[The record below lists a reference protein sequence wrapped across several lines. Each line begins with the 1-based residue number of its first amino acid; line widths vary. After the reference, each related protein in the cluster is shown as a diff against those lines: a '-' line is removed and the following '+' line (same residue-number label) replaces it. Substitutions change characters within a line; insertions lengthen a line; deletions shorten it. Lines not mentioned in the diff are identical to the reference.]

1 MAETDGSKSKGSYNS
16 FFNFVESNLAK
27 QGKLFGDELSNP
39 KWWEEQRKGA
49 TNFTGALISL
59 DQESSNLSKSF
70 LLGRSRVNEFKGVI
84 ADAAPLVRRL
94 GGDIGDIVQMVEQ
107 TSTALGRTVIFSP
120 DVYEKLYATSDLLG
134 ETFGTLTKNFS
145 DVGVSIAKVG
155 GEVEKSI
162 TYVNSIGMNA
172 KVVMKEVVNNVDLLN
187 RFNFKEG
194 VLGFSKMAATA
205 AMLKVDMQSIQSFAD
220 KVFDIQGAV
229 DTAAAFQRLGVFMGD
244 LADPF
249 ALMNSSLNN
258 PQGLINSI
266 AKAGEMF
273 TELNAETGRIEI
285 NPSAM
290 GMFKELG
297 DATGL
302 GADKVKKMAIALREF
317 NERAAEI
324 DFKFDITDEQKM
336 FIANLSYLN
345 DKGEYVINV
354 KDEKTGESIA
364 KKVSEL
370 TDKQISK
377 LQDLSSE
384 KPKTM
389 EELARESMSITDIIK
404 NDVQAIKYKILFGA
418 VGTPGITE
426 LQETV
431 RSKLIEPTYDTLY
444 EIVPDAKE
452 FRSYLKSTYTDLTE
466 IFKDMSNVNLDKIL
480 SIFPDMDK
488 IIEHIT
494 NAAEKGGFNDS
505 LLSDVLGKAKALGAN
520 IGVQNLDINKMLP
533 SSTGGIGGPTY
544 GKGNQI
550 LLDNKNRETSNNKNM
565 EVNLKIDVIHKT
577 MDSSGAIKPMN
588 EVDRYTLN
596 LKDNRFG
603 KPYVLKKID

>member
-1 MAETDGSKSKGSYNS
+1 MAGLYDSILGGIDG
-16 FFNFVESNLAK
+16 V
-27 QGKLFGDELSNP
+27 QQRLFGLDPNFL
-39 KWWEEQRKGA
+39 KEQIAEMG
-49 TNFTGALISL
+49 NFTGALVAL
-59 DQESSNLSKSF
+59 DKESSNLSKSF

-94 GGDIGDIVQMVEQ
+94 GGDIGDIVEMVQE
-107 TSTALGRTVIFSP
+107 TSTALARTVIFSP
-120 DVYEKLYATSDLLG
+120 ETYEKLYAVKDLLG
-134 ETFGTLTKNFS
+134 GSFRDLTKNFS
-145 DVGVSIAKVG
+145 DVGISVAKIG

-162 TYVNSIGMNA
+162 SYVNSIGMNA
-172 KVVMKEVVNNVDLLN
+172 KVVMEAVVTNTELLN

-220 KVFDIQGAV
+220 KVFNIEGAV
-229 DTAAAFQRLGVFMGD
+229 ETAAAFQRLGVFMGD

-258 PQGLINSI
+258 PEGLINSI

-273 TELNAETGRIEI
+273 TELNVETGRIEI

-290 GMFKELG
+290 GMFNELG
-297 DATGL
+297 TASGL
-302 GADKVKKMAIALREF
+302 GADKIKKMAIALREF

-324 DFKFDITDEQKM
+324 DFKFDITDDQKM

-389 EELARESMSITDIIK
+389 EDLARESMSITDIIK

-418 VGTPGITE
+418 VGTPGIAE
-426 LQETV
+426 FQEKTRGKFV
-431 RSKLIEPTYDTLY
+431 EPLYDTLY
-444 EIVPDAKE
+444 EVFPEMKDM
-452 FRSYLKSTYTDLTE
+452 RSFLKNTYTDFTDL
-466 IFKDMSNVNLDKIL
+466 FKNTTNFTTGMEKVITNFIPSVDKIV
-480 SIFPDMDK
+480 
-488 IIEHIT
+488 EHFSK
-494 NAAEKGGFNDS
+494 AAKKGGMEDSVFND
-505 LLSDVLGKAKALGAN
+505 LLKVFKTFGAN
-520 IGVQNLDINKMLP
+520 MVTPVVGTIAP
-533 SSTGGIGGPTY
+533 TSTGGTGGADY
-544 GKGNQI
+544 DKNNQI
-550 LLDNKNRETSNNKNM
+550 LTYMKEKETTKINNM
-565 EVNLKIDVIHKT
+565 EFMLKIDVIHKM
-577 MDSSGAIKPMN
+577 MDATGVVKPTGL
-588 EVDRYTLN
+588 VDRIN
-596 LKDNRFG
+596 VSSQD
-603 KPYVLKKID
+603 KKFEQQVTIVGPN

>member
-1 MAETDGSKSKGSYNS
+1 MAGLYDSIIGGIDKAQ
-16 FFNFVESNLAK
+16 AK
-27 QGKLFGDELSNP
+27 LLGLDDDFLK
-39 KWWEEQRKGA
+39 EQIKEM
-49 TNFTGALISL
+49 TNFTGALVAL
-59 DQESSNLSKSF
+59 DVESSKLSKSF

-84 ADAAPLVRRL
+84 ADTAPLVRRL
-94 GGDIGDIVQMVEQ
+94 GGDIGEIVQMVED
-107 TSTALGRTVIFSP
+107 TSTALARTVIFSP
-120 DVYEKLYATSDLLG
+120 DVYEKLYAVNDLLG
-134 ETFGTLTKNFS
+134 GSLKDLTKNFS
-145 DVGVSIAKVG
+145 DVGISITQVG

-162 TYVNSIGMNA
+162 SYVNSIGMNA
-172 KVVMKEVVNNVDLLN
+172 KVVMGQVVDNVELLN

-205 AMLKVDMQSIQSFAD
+205 AMLKVDMQSIQTFAD
-220 KVFDIQGAV
+220 KVFNIEGAV
-229 DTAAAFQRLGVFMGD
+229 ETAATFQRLGVFMGD

-249 ALMNSSLNN
+249 ALMNSSLNG
-258 PQGLINSI
+258 PEGLMKSI

-302 GADKVKKMAIALREF
+302 GADKVKKMAISLREF

-345 DKGEYVINV
+345 DKGEYVISV

-377 LQDLSSE
+377 LQDLSNE

-418 VGTPGITE
+418 VGTPGVAE
-426 LQETV
+426 FQENV
-431 RSKLIEPTYDTLY
+431 RGNLIEPVYDTLY
-444 EIVPDAKE
+444 EVIPEMKDM
-452 FRSYLKSTYTDLTE
+452 RSFLKNTYTDFTE
-466 IFKDMSNVNLDKIL
+466 LFRSSTNFTTGLEKVISN
-480 SIFPDMDK
+480 FPSMDK
-488 IIEHIT
+488 IGEHFSK
-494 NAAEKGGFNDS
+494 AAEKGGLNNSWVNDIFN
-505 LLSDVLGKAKALGAN
+505 
-520 IGVQNLDINKMLP
+520 GVKNFGTNMVTP
-533 SSTGGIGGPTY
+533 SVGTIAPTSTGGTGGAEY
-544 GKGNQI
+544 DKNNQI
-550 LLDNKNRETSNNKNM
+550 LTYMKEKETTKINNM
-565 EVNLKIDVIHKT
+565 EFMLKIDVIHKM
-577 MDSSGAIKPMN
+577 MDATGVVKPMGQ
-588 EVDRYTLN
+588 VDKVILN
-596 LKDNRFG
+596 SKDNNFG
-603 KPYVLKKID
+603 NQLTIGEPNK

>member
-1 MAETDGSKSKGSYNS
+1 MAGLYDSIIGGIDEAQAKLLGLDP
-16 FFNFVESNLAK
+16 NFLK
-27 QGKLFGDELSNP
+27 
-39 KWWEEQRKGA
+39 EQIKEM
-49 TNFTGALISL
+49 TNFTGALVTL
-59 DQESSNLSKSF
+59 DKESSRLSKSF

-84 ADAAPLVRRL
+84 ADTAPLVRRL
-94 GGDIGDIVQMVEQ
+94 GGDIGDIVQMVEE
-107 TSTALGRTVIFSP
+107 TSTALARTVIFSP
-120 DVYEKLYATSDLLG
+120 DVYEKLYAVTDLLG
-134 ETFGTLTKNFS
+134 GSFKDLTKNFS
-145 DVGVSIAKVG
+145 DVGISITQVG

-162 TYVNSIGMNA
+162 SYVNSIGMNA
-172 KVVMKEVVNNVDLLN
+172 KVVMGQVVDNVELLN

-205 AMLKVDMQSIQSFAD
+205 AMLKVDMQSIQTFAD
-220 KVFDIQGAV
+220 KVFNIEGAV
-229 DTAAAFQRLGVFMGD
+229 ETAATFQRLGVFMGD

-249 ALMNSSLNN
+249 ALMNSSLNG
-258 PQGLINSI
+258 PEGLMKSI

-302 GADKVKKMAIALREF
+302 GADKVKKMAISLREF

-345 DKGEYVINV
+345 DKGEYVISV

-377 LQDLSSE
+377 LQDLSNE

-418 VGTPGITE
+418 VGTPGVAE
-426 LQETV
+426 FQENV
-431 RSKLIEPTYDTLY
+431 RGNLIEPVYDTLY
-444 EIVPDAKE
+444 EVIPEMKDM
-452 FRSYLKSTYTDLTE
+452 RSFLKNTYTDFTDL
-466 IFKDMSNVNLDKIL
+466 FKNTTNFTTGMEKVITNFIPSVDKIV
-480 SIFPDMDK
+480 
-488 IIEHIT
+488 EHFSK
-494 NAAEKGGFNDS
+494 AAEKGGLNNSWVNDIFN
-505 LLSDVLGKAKALGAN
+505 
-520 IGVQNLDINKMLP
+520 GVKNFGTNMVTPGVGTIAP
-533 SSTGGIGGPTY
+533 TSTGGTGGAEY
-544 GKGNQI
+544 DKNNQI
-550 LLDNKNRETSNNKNM
+550 LTYMKEKETTKINNM
-565 EVNLKIDVIHKT
+565 EFKLNIDVIHKM
-577 MDSSGAIKPMN
+577 MDSAGVVKPMGQ
-588 EVDRYTLN
+588 VDKVILN
-596 LKDNRFG
+596 SKDNNFG
-603 KPYVLKKID
+603 SQLTIGEPNK

>member
-1 MAETDGSKSKGSYNS
+1 MAGLYDSIIGGIDEAQEKLLGLDS
-16 FFNFVESNLAK
+16 NFLK
-27 QGKLFGDELSNP
+27 
-39 KWWEEQRKGA
+39 EQIKEM
-49 TNFTGALISL
+49 TNFTGALVAL
-59 DQESSNLSKSF
+59 DVESSKLSKSF

-84 ADAAPLVRRL
+84 ADTAPLVRRL
-94 GGDIGDIVQMVEQ
+94 GGDIGDIVQMVEE
-107 TSTALGRTVIFSP
+107 TSTALARTVIFSP
-120 DVYEKLYATSDLLG
+120 DVYEKLYAVTDLLG
-134 ETFGTLTKNFS
+134 GSFKDLTKNFS
-145 DVGVSIAKVG
+145 DVGISITQVG

-162 TYVNSIGMNA
+162 SYVNSIGMNA
-172 KVVMKEVVNNVDLLN
+172 KVVMGQVVDNVELLN

-205 AMLKVDMQSIQSFAD
+205 AMLKVDMQSIQTFAD
-220 KVFDIQGAV
+220 KVFNIEGAV
-229 DTAAAFQRLGVFMGD
+229 ETAATFQRLGVFMGD

-249 ALMNSSLNN
+249 ALMNSSLNG
-258 PQGLINSI
+258 PEGLMKSI

-302 GADKVKKMAIALREF
+302 GADKVKKMAISLREF

-345 DKGEYVINV
+345 DKGEYVISV

-377 LQDLSSE
+377 LQDLSNE

-418 VGTPGITE
+418 VGTPGVAE
-426 LQETV
+426 FQENV
-431 RSKLIEPTYDTLY
+431 RGNLIEPVYDTLY
-444 EIVPDAKE
+444 EVIPEMKDM
-452 FRSYLKSTYTDLTE
+452 RSFLKNTYTDFTDL
-466 IFKDMSNVNLDKIL
+466 FKNTTNFTTGMEKVITNFIPSVDKIV
-480 SIFPDMDK
+480 
-488 IIEHIT
+488 EHFSK
-494 NAAEKGGFNDS
+494 AAEKGGLNNSWVNDIFN
-505 LLSDVLGKAKALGAN
+505 
-520 IGVQNLDINKMLP
+520 GVKNFGTNMVTPNVGTIAP
-533 SSTGGIGGPTY
+533 TSTGGTGGADY
-544 GKGNQI
+544 DKNNQI
-550 LLDNKNRETSNNKNM
+550 LTYMKEKETTKINNM
-565 EVNLKIDVIHKT
+565 EFKLNIDVIHKM
-577 MDSSGAIKPMN
+577 MDATGVVKPMGQIDK
-588 EVDRYTLN
+588 VILN
-596 LKDNRFG
+596 SKDNNFG
-603 KPYVLKKID
+603 SQLTIGEPNK

>member
-1 MAETDGSKSKGSYNS
+1 MAGLYDSIIGGIDEAQAKLLGLDP
-16 FFNFVESNLAK
+16 NFLK
-27 QGKLFGDELSNP
+27 
-39 KWWEEQRKGA
+39 EQIKEM
-49 TNFTGALISL
+49 TNFTGALVAL
-59 DQESSNLSKSF
+59 DVESSKLSKSF

-84 ADAAPLVRRL
+84 ADTAPLVRRL

-107 TSTALGRTVIFSP
+107 TSEALGRTVIFSP
-120 DVYEKLYATSDLLG
+120 DVYEKLYAVTDLLG
-134 ETFGTLTKNFS
+134 GSFKDLTKNFS
-145 DVGVSIAKVG
+145 DVGISITQVG

-162 TYVNSIGMNA
+162 SYVNSIGMNA
-172 KVVMKEVVNNVDLLN
+172 KVVMGQVVDNVELLN

-205 AMLKVDMQSIQSFAD
+205 AMLKVDMQSIQTFAD
-220 KVFDIQGAV
+220 KVFNIEGAV
-229 DTAAAFQRLGVFMGD
+229 ETAATFQRLGVFMGD

-249 ALMNSSLNN
+249 ALMNSSLNG
-258 PQGLINSI
+258 PEGLMKSI

-297 DATGL
+297 DATNL
-302 GADKVKKMAIALREF
+302 GAEKVKKMAISLREF

-377 LQDLSSE
+377 LQDLSNE

-418 VGTPGITE
+418 VGTPGVAE
-426 LQETV
+426 FQENV
-431 RSKLIEPTYDTLY
+431 RGNLIEPVYDTLY
-444 EIVPDAKE
+444 EVIPEMKDM
-452 FRSYLKSTYTDLTE
+452 RSFLKNTYTDFTDL
-466 IFKDMSNVNLDKIL
+466 FKNTTNFTTGMEKVITNFMPSVDKIV
-480 SIFPDMDK
+480 
-488 IIEHIT
+488 EHFSK
-494 NAAEKGGFNDS
+494 AAEKGGLNNSWVNDIFN
-505 LLSDVLGKAKALGAN
+505 
-520 IGVQNLDINKMLP
+520 GVKNFGTNMVTP
-533 SSTGGIGGPTY
+533 SVGTIAPTSTGGTGGAEY
-544 GKGNQI
+544 DKNNQI
-550 LLDNKNRETSNNKNM
+550 LTYMKEKETTKINNM
-565 EVNLKIDVIHKT
+565 EFMLKIDVIHKM
-577 MDSSGAIKPMN
+577 MDATGVVKPMGQ
-588 EVDRYTLN
+588 VDKVILN
-596 LKDNRFG
+596 SKDNYFG
-603 KPYVLKKID
+603 SQLTIGEPNK

>member
-1 MAETDGSKSKGSYNS
+1 MAG
-16 FFNFVESNLAK
+16 FFDKVFDNPIANILSTGQE
-27 QGKLFGDELSNP
+27 KLFGLEPNFI
-39 KWWEEQRKGA
+39 KEQAKEMI
-49 TNFTGALISL
+49 NFAGALVTL
-59 DQESSNLSKSF
+59 DKESSELSKSF

-94 GGDIGDIVQMVEQ
+94 GGDIGEIVQMVEQ
-107 TSTALGRTVIFSP
+107 TSTALARTVIFSP

-134 ETFGTLTKNFS
+134 ESFGTLTKNFS
-145 DVGVSIAKVG
+145 DVGISIAKVG

-162 TYVNSIGMNA
+162 SYVNSIGMNA
-172 KVVMKEVVNNVDLLN
+172 KVVMKDVVTNVDLLN

-249 ALMNSSLNN
+249 ALMNSSLNK
-258 PQGLINSI
+258 PEGLINSI

-324 DFKFDITDEQKM
+324 DFKFDITDDQKM
-336 FIANLSYLN
+336 FIANLSYL
-345 DKGEYVINV
+345 DKNGDYVISV

-377 LQDLSSE
+377 LQDLSNE

-389 EELARESMSITDIIK
+389 EDLARESMSITDIIK

-418 VGTPGITE
+418 VGTPGIAE
-426 LQETV
+426 FQEETRGKFV
-431 RSKLIEPTYDTLY
+431 EPVYDTLY
-444 EIVPDAKE
+444 ELVPEMKDM
-452 FRSYLKSTYTDLTE
+452 RSFLKNTYTDFTDL
-466 IFKDMSNVNLDKIL
+466 FKNTTNFTTGIEKMITR
-480 SIFPDMDK
+480 FPDMDK
-488 IIEHIT
+488 IIDHFSKTLKI
-494 NAAEKGGFNDS
+494 GLDDS
-505 LLSDVLGKAKALGAN
+505 WIKSGWDNLSKFGAN
-520 IGVQNLDINKMLP
+520 MVTTGVGAIAP
-533 SSTGGIGGPTY
+533 TSTGGTGGADY
-544 GKGNQI
+544 DKNNQI
-550 LLDNKNRETSNNKNM
+550 LTYMKEKETTKINNTEFK
-565 EVNLKIDVIHKT
+565 LKIDVIHKM
-577 MDSSGAIKPMN
+577 MDATGVVKPMGQ
-588 EVDRYTLN
+588 VDKVILN
-596 LKDNRFG
+596 SKDNYFG
-603 KPYVLKKID
+603 SLITIGEPNK

>member
-1 MAETDGSKSKGSYNS
+1 MADEKKGKIRGFFDFVQNAQKS
-16 FFNFVESNLAK
+16 
-27 QGKLFGDELSNP
+27 LFGDELDAG
-39 KWWEEQRKGA
+39 WWKEQEDGV
-49 TNFTGALISL
+49 TNYIGALKAL
-59 DQESSNLSKSF
+59 DKESSDLSKSF

-94 GGDIGDIVQMVEQ
+94 GGDIGEIVDMVEQ

-145 DVGVSIAKVG
+145 DVGISIAKVG

-162 TYVNSIGMNA
+162 SYVNSIGMNA
-172 KVVMKEVVNNVDLLN
+172 KVVMKEVVTNVDLLN

-205 AMLKVDMQSIQSFAD
+205 AMLKVDMQSIQTFAD
-220 KVFDIQGAV
+220 KVFNIEGAV
-229 DTAAAFQRLGVFMGD
+229 ETAAAFQRLGVFMGD

-249 ALMNSSLNN
+249 SLMNSSLNK
-258 PQGLINSI
+258 PEGLINSI

-290 GMFKELG
+290 GMFNELG
-297 DATGL
+297 TASGL
-302 GADKVKKMAIALREF
+302 GADKIKKMAIALREF

-324 DFKFDITDEQKM
+324 DFKFDITEEQKM

-377 LQDLSSE
+377 LQDLSNE

-404 NDVQAIKYKILFGA
+404 NDVQAIKYKLLFG
-418 VGTPGITE
+418 VIGTPGIAE
-426 LQETV
+426 FQETV
-431 RSKLIEPTYDTLY
+431 RTKGVEPLYNTLY
-444 EIVPDAKE
+444 ELVPEMKDLRA
-452 FRSYLKSTYTDLTE
+452 FLKNTYTDFTDLFNGTTNFTTGLE
-466 IFKDMSNVNLDKIL
+466 KVFTNLPSVDNIMNHFSKAL
-480 SIFPDMDK
+480 V
-488 IIEHIT
+488 
-494 NAAEKGGFNDS
+494 KGGMEDSFYND
-505 LLSDVLGKAKALGAN
+505 LYKGLKNFGAN
-520 IGVQNLDINKMLP
+520 MVTPNLGLIAP
-533 SSTGGIGGPTY
+533 TSTGGTGGAQY
-544 GKGNQI
+544 DKNNQI
-550 LLDNKNRETSNNKNM
+550 IKEKETTKINSTEFM
-565 EVNLKIDVIHKT
+565 LKIDVIHKM
-577 MDSSGAIKPMN
+577 MDAAGVVKPMGQ
-588 EVDRYTLN
+588 VDRINLN
-596 LKDNRFG
+596 SKDNYFG
-603 KPYVLKKID
+603 SKITIGEPNK

>member
-1 MAETDGSKSKGSYNS
+1 MAGLYDSILGGIDG
-16 FFNFVESNLAK
+16 V
-27 QGKLFGDELSNP
+27 QQRLFGLDPNFL
-39 KWWEEQRKGA
+39 KEQIAEMG
-49 TNFTGALISL
+49 NFTGALVAL
-59 DQESSNLSKSF
+59 DKESSNLSKSF

-94 GGDIGDIVQMVEQ
+94 GGDIGEIVEMVEQ
-107 TSTALGRTVIFSP
+107 TSTALARTVIFSP

-134 ETFGTLTKNFS
+134 ESFGTLTKNFS
-145 DVGVSIAKVG
+145 DVGISIAKVG

-162 TYVNSIGMNA
+162 SYVNSIGMNA
-172 KVVMKEVVNNVDLLN
+172 KVVMKDVVTNVDLLN

-258 PQGLINSI
+258 PEGLINSI

-273 TELNAETGRIEI
+273 TELNVETGRIEI

-290 GMFKELG
+290 GMFNELG
-297 DATGL
+297 TASGL
-302 GADKVKKMAIALREF
+302 GADKIKKMAIALREF

-324 DFKFDITDEQKM
+324 DFKFDITDDQKM

-389 EELARESMSITDIIK
+389 EDLARESMSITDIIK

-418 VGTPGITE
+418 VGTPGIAE
-426 LQETV
+426 FQEKTRGKFV
-431 RSKLIEPTYDTLY
+431 EPLYDTLY
-444 EIVPDAKE
+444 EVIPEMKDM
-452 FRSYLKSTYTDLTE
+452 RSFLKNTYTDFTDL
-466 IFKDMSNVNLDKIL
+466 FKNTTNFTTGMEKVITNFIPSVDKIV
-480 SIFPDMDK
+480 
-488 IIEHIT
+488 EHFSK
-494 NAAEKGGFNDS
+494 AAKKGGMEDSVFND
-505 LLSDVLGKAKALGAN
+505 LLKVFKTFGAN
-520 IGVQNLDINKMLP
+520 MVTPGVGTIAP
-533 SSTGGIGGPTY
+533 TSTGGTGGADY
-544 GKGNQI
+544 DKNNQI
-550 LLDNKNRETSNNKNM
+550 LTYMKEKETTKINNM
-565 EVNLKIDVIHKT
+565 EFMLKIDVIHKM
-577 MDSSGAIKPMN
+577 MDATGVVKPTGL
-588 EVDRYTLN
+588 VDRIN
-596 LKDNRFG
+596 VSSQD
-603 KPYVLKKID
+603 KKFEQQVTIVGPN

>member
-1 MAETDGSKSKGSYNS
+1 MAGLYDAILGGVDG
-16 FFNFVESNLAK
+16 VQQE
-27 QGKLFGDELSNP
+27 LFGLDPNFL
-39 KWWEEQRKGA
+39 KEQIKEMK
-49 TNFTGALISL
+49 NFTGALVAL
-59 DQESSNLSKSF
+59 DKESSELSKSF

-94 GGDIGDIVQMVEQ
+94 GGDIGEIVQMVEQ
-107 TSTALGRTVIFSP
+107 TSTALARTVIFSP

-134 ETFGTLTKNFS
+134 ESFGTLTKNFS
-145 DVGVSIAKVG
+145 DVGISIAKVG

-162 TYVNSIGMNA
+162 SYVNSIGMNA
-172 KVVMKEVVNNVDLLN
+172 KVVMKDVVTNVDLLN

-249 ALMNSSLNN
+249 ALMNSSLNK
-258 PQGLINSI
+258 PEGLINSI

-324 DFKFDITDEQKM
+324 DFKFDITDDQKM

-377 LQDLSSE
+377 LQDLSNE

-389 EELARESMSITDIIK
+389 EDLARESMSITDIIK

-418 VGTPGITE
+418 VGTPGIAE
-426 LQETV
+426 FQEETRGKFV
-431 RSKLIEPTYDTLY
+431 EPVYDTLY
-444 EIVPDAKE
+444 ELVPEMKDM
-452 FRSYLKSTYTDLTE
+452 RSFLKNTYTDFTDL
-466 IFKDMSNVNLDKIL
+466 FKNTTNFTTGIEKMITR
-480 SIFPDMDK
+480 FPDMDK
-488 IIEHIT
+488 IIDHFSKTLKIGLDDSWIKSGWDNLSKFGT
-494 NAAEKGGFNDS
+494 NMVTTG
-505 LLSDVLGKAKALGAN
+505 VGA
-520 IGVQNLDINKMLP
+520 IAP
-533 SSTGGIGGPTY
+533 TSTGGTGGADY
-544 GKGNQI
+544 DKNNQI
-550 LLDNKNRETSNNKNM
+550 LTYMKEKETTKINNTEFK
-565 EVNLKIDVIHKT
+565 LKIDVIHKM
-577 MDSSGAIKPMN
+577 MDATGVVKPMGQ
-588 EVDRYTLN
+588 VDKVILN
-596 LKDNRFG
+596 SKDNYFG
-603 KPYVLKKID
+603 SLITIGEPNK

>member
-1 MAETDGSKSKGSYNS
+1 MAGLYDSILGGIGGVQKE
-16 FFNFVESNLAK
+16 
-27 QGKLFGDELSNP
+27 LFGLDPNFL
-39 KWWEEQRKGA
+39 KEQIA
-49 TNFTGALISL
+49 EMTNFTGALVAL
-59 DQESSNLSKSF
+59 DAESSNLSKSF

-84 ADAAPLVRRL
+84 ADTAPLVRRL
-94 GGDIGDIVQMVEQ
+94 GGDIGEIVEMVEQ
-107 TSTALGRTVIFSP
+107 TSTALARTVIFSP

-134 ETFGTLTKNFS
+134 ESFGTLTKNFS
-145 DVGVSIAKVG
+145 DVGISIAKVG

-162 TYVNSIGMNA
+162 SYVNSIGMNA
-172 KVVMKEVVNNVDLLN
+172 KVVMKEVVTNVDLLN

-220 KVFDIQGAV
+220 KVFNIEGAV
-229 DTAAAFQRLGVFMGD
+229 ETAAAFQRLGVFMGD

-249 ALMNSSLNN
+249 ALMNSSLNK
-258 PQGLINSI
+258 PEGLINSI

-290 GMFKELG
+290 GMFNELG
-297 DATGL
+297 TASGL
-302 GADKVKKMAIALREF
+302 GADKIKKMAIALREF

-324 DFKFDITDEQKM
+324 DFKFDITDDQKM

-377 LQDLSSE
+377 LQDLSNE

-389 EELARESMSITDIIK
+389 EDLARESMSITDIIK

-418 VGTPGITE
+418 VGTPGIAE
-426 LQETV
+426 FQEETRGKFV
-431 RSKLIEPTYDTLY
+431 EPVYDTFY
-444 EIVPDAKE
+444 ELVPEAKDM
-452 FRSYLKSTYTDLTE
+452 RSFLKNTYTDFTE
-466 IFKDMSNVNLDKIL
+466 LFRGTTNFTTGLEKVITNFTDR
-480 SIFPDMDK
+480 DK
-488 IIEHIT
+488 IINHLSKSI
-494 NAAEKGGFNDS
+494 EKGGLNNS
-505 LLSDVLGKAKALGAN
+505 WVSDAYNAVKNFGAN
-520 IGVQNLDINKMLP
+520 MVTPNVGSIAP
-533 SSTGGIGGPTY
+533 TSTGGTGGADY
-544 GKGNQI
+544 DKNNQI
-550 LLDNKNRETSNNKNM
+550 LTYMKEKETTKINNTEFKLN
-565 EVNLKIDVIHKT
+565 IDVIHKM
-577 MDSSGAIKPMN
+577 MDATGVVKPMGQ
-588 EVDRYTLN
+588 VDKVILN
-596 LKDNRFG
+596 SKDNYFSSQLTISEPN
-603 KPYVLKKID
+603 K

>member
-1 MAETDGSKSKGSYNS
+1 MAGLYDSILGGIDG
-16 FFNFVESNLAK
+16 V
-27 QGKLFGDELSNP
+27 QQRLFGLDPNFL
-39 KWWEEQRKGA
+39 KEQIAEMG
-49 TNFTGALISL
+49 NFTGALVAL
-59 DQESSNLSKSF
+59 DKESSELSKSF

-94 GGDIGDIVQMVEQ
+94 GGDIGDIVEMVQE
-107 TSTALGRTVIFSP
+107 TSTALARTVIFSP
-120 DVYEKLYATSDLLG
+120 ETYEKLYAVKDLLG
-134 ETFGTLTKNFS
+134 GSFRDLTKNFS
-145 DVGVSIAKVG
+145 DVGISVAKIG

-162 TYVNSIGMNA
+162 SYVNSIGMNA
-172 KVVMKEVVNNVDLLN
+172 KVVMEAVVTNTELLN

-220 KVFDIQGAV
+220 KVFNIEGAV
-229 DTAAAFQRLGVFMGD
+229 ETAAAFQRLGVFMGD

-258 PQGLINSI
+258 PEGLINSI

-273 TELNAETGRIEI
+273 TELNVETGRIEI

-290 GMFKELG
+290 GMFNELG
-297 DATGL
+297 TASGL
-302 GADKVKKMAIALREF
+302 GADKIKKMAIALREF

-324 DFKFDITDEQKM
+324 DFKFDITDDQKM

-389 EELARESMSITDIIK
+389 EDLARESMSITDIIK

-418 VGTPGITE
+418 VGTPGIAE
-426 LQETV
+426 FQEKTRGKFV
-431 RSKLIEPTYDTLY
+431 EPLYDTLY
-444 EIVPDAKE
+444 EVIPEMKDM
-452 FRSYLKSTYTDLTE
+452 RSFLKNTYTDFTDL
-466 IFKDMSNVNLDKIL
+466 FKNTTNFTTGMEKVITNFIPSVDKIL
-480 SIFPDMDK
+480 
-488 IIEHIT
+488 EHLSK
-494 NAAEKGGFNDS
+494 AAEKGGFNDS
-505 LLSDVLGKAKALGAN
+505 WVKSGFDNLLKFGAN
-520 IGVQNLDINKMLP
+520 IVTPGVGTIAP
-533 SSTGGIGGPTY
+533 RSTGGTGGADY
-544 GKGNQI
+544 DKNNQI
-550 LLDNKNRETSNNKNM
+550 LTYMKEKETTKINNTEFKLN
-565 EVNLKIDVIHKT
+565 IDVIHKM
-577 MDSSGAIKPMN
+577 MDATGVVKPMGQ
-588 EVDRYTLN
+588 VDKVILN
-596 LKDNRFG
+596 SKDNYFSSQLTISEPN
-603 KPYVLKKID
+603 K

>member
-1 MAETDGSKSKGSYNS
+1 
-16 FFNFVESNLAK
+16 
-27 QGKLFGDELSNP
+27 
-39 KWWEEQRKGA
+39 
-49 TNFTGALISL
+49 
-59 DQESSNLSKSF
+59 
-70 LLGRSRVNEFKGVI
+70 
-84 ADAAPLVRRL
+84 
-94 GGDIGDIVQMVEQ
+94 
-107 TSTALGRTVIFSP
+107 
-120 DVYEKLYATSDLLG
+120 
-134 ETFGTLTKNFS
+134 
-145 DVGVSIAKVG
+145 
-155 GEVEKSI
+155 
-162 TYVNSIGMNA
+162 
-172 KVVMKEVVNNVDLLN
+172 MKEVVNNVDLLN

-205 AMLKVDMQSIQSFAD
+205 AMLKVDMQSIQTFAD
-220 KVFDIQGAV
+220 KVFNIEGAV
-229 DTAAAFQRLGVFMGD
+229 ETAATFQRLGVFMGD

-249 ALMNSSLNN
+249 ALMNSSLNG
-258 PQGLINSI
+258 PEGLMKSI

-297 DATGL
+297 DATNL

-418 VGTPGITE
+418 VGTPGVAE
-426 LQETV
+426 FQENV
-431 RSKLIEPTYDTLY
+431 RGNLIEPVYDTLY
-444 EIVPDAKE
+444 EIIPEMKDM
-452 FRSYLKSTYTDLTE
+452 RSFLKNTYTDFTE
-466 IFKDMSNVNLDKIL
+466 LFRSSTNFTTGLEKVISNIP
-480 SIFPDMDK
+480 SMDK
-488 IIEHIT
+488 IGEHFSK
-494 NAAEKGGFNDS
+494 AFEKGGLNNSWVNDIFN
-505 LLSDVLGKAKALGAN
+505 
-520 IGVQNLDINKMLP
+520 GVKNFGTNMVTP
-533 SSTGGIGGPTY
+533 SVGTIAPTSTGGTGGAEY
-544 GKGNQI
+544 DKNNQI
-550 LLDNKNRETSNNKNM
+550 LTYMKEKETTKVNNM
-565 EVNLKIDVIHKT
+565 EFKLNIDVIHKM
-577 MDSSGAIKPMN
+577 MDATGAVKPMGQ
-588 EVDRYTLN
+588 VDKVILN
-596 LKDNRFG
+596 SKDNYFSSQLTIG
-603 KPYVLKKID
+603 EPNK

>member
-1 MAETDGSKSKGSYNS
+1 MADEKKGKIRGFFDFVQNAQKS
-16 FFNFVESNLAK
+16 
-27 QGKLFGDELSNP
+27 LFGDELDAG
-39 KWWEEQRKGA
+39 WWKEQEDGV
-49 TNFTGALISL
+49 TNYIGALKAL
-59 DQESSNLSKSF
+59 DKESSDLSKSF

-94 GGDIGDIVQMVEQ
+94 GGDIGEIVQMVEQ

-145 DVGVSIAKVG
+145 DVGISIAKVG

-162 TYVNSIGMNA
+162 SYVNSIGMNA
-172 KVVMKEVVNNVDLLN
+172 KVVMKEVVTNVDLLN

-205 AMLKVDMQSIQSFAD
+205 AMLKVDMQSIQTFAD
-220 KVFDIQGAV
+220 KVFNIEGAV
-229 DTAAAFQRLGVFMGD
+229 ETAAAFQRLGVFMGD

-249 ALMNSSLNN
+249 SLMNSSLNK
-258 PQGLINSI
+258 PEGLINSI

-290 GMFKELG
+290 GMFNELG
-297 DATGL
+297 TASGL
-302 GADKVKKMAIALREF
+302 GADKIKKMAIALREF

-324 DFKFDITDEQKM
+324 DFKFDITEEQKM

-377 LQDLSSE
+377 LQDLSNE

-404 NDVQAIKYKILFGA
+404 NDVQAIKYKLLFG
-418 VGTPGITE
+418 VIGTPGIAE
-426 LQETV
+426 FQETV
-431 RSKLIEPTYDTLY
+431 RTKGVEPLYNTLY
-444 EIVPDAKE
+444 ELVPEMKDLRA
-452 FRSYLKSTYTDLTE
+452 FLKNTYTDFTDLFNGTTNFTTGLE
-466 IFKDMSNVNLDKIL
+466 KVFTNLPSVDNIMNHFSKAL
-480 SIFPDMDK
+480 V
-488 IIEHIT
+488 
-494 NAAEKGGFNDS
+494 KGGMEDSFYND
-505 LLSDVLGKAKALGAN
+505 LYKGLKNFGAN
-520 IGVQNLDINKMLP
+520 MVTPNLGLIAP
-533 SSTGGIGGPTY
+533 TSTGGTGGAQY
-544 GKGNQI
+544 DKNNQI
-550 LLDNKNRETSNNKNM
+550 IKEKETTKINSTEFM
-565 EVNLKIDVIHKT
+565 LKIDVIHKM
-577 MDSSGAIKPMN
+577 MDAAGVVKPMGQ
-588 EVDRYTLN
+588 VDRINLN
-596 LKDNRFG
+596 SKDNYFG
-603 KPYVLKKID
+603 SKITIGEPNK

>member
-1 MAETDGSKSKGSYNS
+1 MAG
-16 FFNFVESNLAK
+16 FFDKVFDNPIANIISTGQE
-27 QGKLFGDELSNP
+27 KLFGLEPNFIKEQVKEMSNF
-39 KWWEEQRKGA
+39 A
-49 TNFTGALISL
+49 GALVTL
-59 DQESSNLSKSF
+59 DKESSELSKSF
-70 LLGRSRVNEFKGVI
+70 LLGRSRVNEFKGAI

-94 GGDIGDIVQMVEQ
+94 GGDIGDIVEMVQE
-107 TSTALGRTVIFSP
+107 TSTALARTVIFSP
-120 DVYEKLYATSDLLG
+120 ETYEKLYAVKDLLG
-134 ETFGTLTKNFS
+134 GSFRDLTKNFS
-145 DVGVSIAKVG
+145 DVGISVAKIG

-162 TYVNSIGMNA
+162 SYVNSIGMNA
-172 KVVMKEVVNNVDLLN
+172 KVVMEAVVTNTELLN

-273 TELNAETGRIEI
+273 TELNVETGRIEI

-324 DFKFDITDEQKM
+324 DFKFDITDDQKM

-377 LQDLSSE
+377 LQDLSNE

-389 EELARESMSITDIIK
+389 EDLARESMSITDIIK

-418 VGTPGITE
+418 VGTPGIAE
-426 LQETV
+426 FQEETRGKFV
-431 RSKLIEPTYDTLY
+431 EPIYDTLY
-444 EIVPDAKE
+444 EAIPEMKDM
-452 FRSYLKSTYTDLTE
+452 RSFLKNTYTDFTDL
-466 IFKDMSNVNLDKIL
+466 FKNTTNFTTGMEKLITNFIPS
-480 SIFPDMDK
+480 MDK
-488 IIEHIT
+488 IVEHFSK
-494 NAAEKGGFNDS
+494 AAEKGGFNDS
-505 LLSDVLGKAKALGAN
+505 WIKSGLDNLSNFSKNMVTTGVGA
-520 IGVQNLDINKMLP
+520 IAP
-533 SSTGGIGGPTY
+533 TSTGGTGGADY
-544 GKGNQI
+544 DKNNQI
-550 LLDNKNRETSNNKNM
+550 LTYMKEKETTKINNT
-565 EVNLKIDVIHKT
+565 EFNLKIDVIHKM
-577 MDSSGAIKPMN
+577 MDATGVVKPMGQ
-588 EVDRYTLN
+588 VDKVILN
-596 LKDNRFG
+596 SKDNYFG
-603 KPYVLKKID
+603 NLITISEPNK